1 MNQNI
6 GRPAMNDKQVDTF
19 FRKLEPY
26 LKAGLSI
33 HKACLKA
40 QIPKSTIYDL
50 KLENSEFAEKIE
62 IAQTHQSILVSE
74 IISNELELIK
84 NKQRDGSGLN
94 RDQIKFVQWVATN
107 SKTTKEE
114 FGQDE
119 AKEAENEAVEMAK
132 KDPRVLNTLFGAYQ
146 RMLNNMGYTLTPPS

>member
-6 GRPAMNDKQVDTF
+6 GRPALKSKEIDSL

-50 KLENSEFAEKIE
+50 KVQNQEFAEKIE
-62 IAQTHQSILVSE
+62 IAQNHQSILVAE
-74 IISNELELIK
+74 IVSNELEFIK
-84 NKQRDGSGLN
+84 TKQSGDSGLT
-94 RDQIKFVQWVATN
+94 RDQIKFIQWVATN
-107 SKTTKEE
+107 SRTTKEE
-114 FGQDE
+114 FNRE
-119 AKEAENEAVEMAK
+119 KIAEAENEAIQMVK
-132 KDPRVLNTLFGAYQ
+132 NDPRTINNLLGAYQ
-146 RMLNNMGYTLTPPS
+146 RILDKMGYTLTPPS

>member
-6 GRPAMNDKQVDTF
+6 GRPALKSKEIDSL

-50 KLENSEFAEKIE
+50 KVQNQEFAEKIE
-62 IAQTHQSILVSE
+62 IAQNHQSILVAE
-74 IISNELELIK
+74 IVSNELEFIK
-84 NKQRDGSGLN
+84 TKQSGGSGLT
-94 RDQIKFVQWVATN
+94 RDQIKFIQWVATN
-107 SKTTKEE
+107 SRTTKEE
-114 FGQDE
+114 GFTE
-119 AKEAENEAVEMAK
+119 K
-132 KDPRVLNTLFGAYQ
+132 RL
-146 RMLNNMGYTLTPPS
+146 